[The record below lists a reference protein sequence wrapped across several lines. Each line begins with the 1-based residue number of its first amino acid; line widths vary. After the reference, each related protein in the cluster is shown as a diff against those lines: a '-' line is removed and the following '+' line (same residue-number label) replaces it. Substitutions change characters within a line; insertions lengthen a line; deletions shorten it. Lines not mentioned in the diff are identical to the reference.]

1 MTRRPLFQ
9 RLLASLYDAAL
20 DDALWP
26 AASEL
31 IDEAIGV
38 KGNALLIPTGPED
51 DARFRS
57 SLCLFRGERRE
68 DLERDYWQHYHHQ
81 DDRIGLL
88 RGLPEGRL
96 THVTELYTPQA
107 LKTSLPYNEF
117 CPRADALNCL
127 NVRLHGLDGADFM
140 WVVLDPVKADWRSAQ
155 TRMIER
161 LLPHVRNYVHVSRAL
176 AGAHALGASLS
187 SLLDQTRIGVIH
199 LDWRGR
205 LLAANDSARDLLR
218 QGNGLTEQ
226 GGFLG
231 AHWPEDDARLAR
243 LLAAALPAGDA
254 QAAGGSMPVRRRFAA
269 RGLVLHV
276 HPMTVRQMDLGVP
289 EVGALVLV
297 EDLDRPVGLD
307 AERVGSVLGLTAP
320 RARWRCC
327 WPKAGAC
334 PKSPGFS
341 DARRVRSGRTSRAC
355 TASWA
360 CRAGR
365 TWFAWCCRC
374 RRAPDCGSDDERPA
388 AS

>member
-1 MTRRPLFQ
+1 MTRRPLFL

-20 DDALWP
+20 DAALWP

-38 KGNALLIPTGPED
+38 KGNALLIPTGPD
-51 DARFRS
+51 GDARFRS
-57 SLCLFRGERRE
+57 AVCLFRGQRRE
-68 DLERDYWQHYHHQ
+68 DLERDYWQHYQ
-81 DDRIGLL
+81 REDDRIVRL
-88 RGLPEGRL
+88 RRLPEGRL
-96 THVTELYTPQA
+96 THPTEMYTPQG
-107 LKTSLPYNEF
+107 LKTSPAYNEF
-117 CPRADALNCL
+117 APRADARNCL
-127 NVRLHGLDGADFM
+127 NVRLRSLDGTDFA
-140 WVVLDPVKADWRSAQ
+140 WAVLDPVTADWRSAQ

-161 LLPHVRNYVHVSRAL
+161 LLPHVRNFVHVSRAL

-231 AHWPEDDARLAR
+231 AHWPDDDARLAR
-243 LLAAALPAGDA
+243 LVAAALPAGDA
-254 QAAGGSMPVRRRFAA
+254 QATGGSMPVRRRFAA

-276 HPMTVRQMDLGVP
+276 HPMTVRRLDLDVP

-307 AERVGSVLGLTAP
+307 AERVGSVLGLTVTESQVAVLLAEGRSVPEIARLLGRAP
-320 RARWRCC
+320 TSVRTHI
-327 WPKAGAC
+327 
-334 PKSPGFS
+334 KSMHRKLGVS
-341 DARRVRSGRTSRAC
+341 RRQDLVRLVLSVPE
-355 TASWA
+355 
-360 CRAGR
+360 RAGLR
-365 TWFAWCCRC
+365 H
-374 RRAPDCGSDDERPA
+374 RR
-388 AS
+388 

>member
-1 MTRRPLFQ
+1 MTRRPRFQ
-9 RLLASLYDAAL
+9 RLLSSLYDAAL

-31 IDEAIGV
+31 IDEAIGA
-38 KGNALLIPTGPED
+38 KGNSLMIPAGPED
-51 DARFRS
+51 DARFFTGM
-57 SLCLFRGERRE
+57 CLYRGQRRE
-68 DLERDYWQHYHHQ
+68 DLARDYRENYRHH
-81 DDRIGLL
+81 DDRLQLL

-96 THVTELYTPQA
+96 AHVTELYTPEA
-107 LKTSLPYNEF
+107 LRVHPGYNEF
-117 CPRADALNCL
+117 ARRSDGCNSL
-127 NVRLHGLDGADFM
+127 NVRLRSLDGTDFV

-155 TRMIER
+155 IRMIER
-161 LLPHVRNYVHVSRAL
+161 LLPHIRNHVHVSRAL
-176 AGAHALGASLS
+176 AGARALGASLS

-205 LLAANDSARDLLR
+205 LLEANDSARDLLR

-243 LLAAALPAGDA
+243 LVAAALPAG
-254 QAAGGSMPVRRRFAA
+254 AAPRSGGSMLVRRRFAA

-307 AERVGSVLGLTAP
+307 AERVGSVLGLTTTESQVAVLLAEGRSVPEIAKLLGRAP
-320 RARWRCC
+320 TSVRTHV
-327 WPKAGAC
+327 
-334 PKSPGFS
+334 KSMHRKLGVS
-341 DARRVRSGRTSRAC
+341 RRQDLVRLVLSVPE
-355 TASWA
+355 
-360 CRAGR
+360 RAGLLH
-365 TWFAWCCRC
+365 
-374 RRAPDCGSDDERPA
+374 RR
-388 AS
+388 

>member
-1 MTRRPLFQ
+1 MTRRPFFQ
-9 RLLASLYDAAL
+9 RLLASLHDAAL

-38 KGNALLIPTGPED
+38 KGNALLIPAGPED
-51 DARFRS
+51 DAGIRAGV
-57 SLCLFRGERRE
+57 CLFRGQRRE
-68 DLERDYWQHYHHQ
+68 DLARDYWQHYQ
-81 DDRIGLL
+81 REDDRIVRL
-88 RGLPEGRL
+88 RRLPEGRL
-96 THVTELYTPQA
+96 THPTEMYTPQA
-107 LKTSLPYNEF
+107 LKAHPAHNDF
-117 CPRADALNCL
+117 CSRSDARNCL
-127 NVRLHGLDGADFM
+127 NVRLCSLDGTDFV

-161 LLPHVRNYVHVSRAL
+161 LLPHVWNYVHVSRAL

-187 SLLDQTRIGVIH
+187 ALLDQTRIGVIH

-218 QGNGLTEQ
+218 QGNGLTDQ

-254 QAAGGSMPVRRRFAA
+254 PSSGGSMPVRRRFAA

-276 HPMTVRQMDLGVP
+276 HPMTARQMNLGVP

-307 AERVGSVLGLTAP
+307 AERVGSVLGLTPTESQVAVLLAEGRSAP
-320 RARWRCC
+320 EIARLL
-327 WPKAGAC
+327 G
-334 PKSPGFS
+334 
-341 DARRVRSGRTSRAC
+341 
-355 TASWA
+355 
-360 CRAGR
+360 
-365 TWFAWCCRC
+365 
-374 RRAPDCGSDDERPA
+374 RAPSSVRTHVKSMHRKLGVSRRQDLVRLVLSVPEGAGLRHRR
-388 AS
+388 